1 MSGRKFGYF
10 SMLRAMSW
18 RQVCLCALFC
28 LMLLTLIGLNLY
40 ELMRLGTESAYRNCE
55 NSYLLASRELG
66 EYLRVADKAIDSASR
81 RIEEMRD
88 GGATPEELLAYM
100 TRETG
105 NLDSLIAGPTT
116 GVYGYIDGVY
126 LDGTGWTPQEGYDPT
141 QRPWYLGATRAYGNV
156 THIPPFDNMQT
167 GSTTIT
173 VCKMLSD
180 WESVVAIDLPTDNL
194 QNIVDNIIGTDV
206 YSSHMGG
213 TVYSYA
219 QIIVIDEDGTIIAHS
234 DRSEVGKN
242 CITSENASM
251 REFADQ
257 AIVWDK
263 TFFRIEG
270 DGRTL
275 LYCGG
280 KLDDWYIFSGLEYSE
295 VTGRITRNLVI
306 SIAVGILGVLGIIAV
321 ASGLSLQHYLAETD
335 RMTGVHNRSGETKVG
350 KMLAAGR
357 GGLFLLMDVDKFKRV
372 NDTFGHEVGDKVLI
386 AIANAMRASFRKQDV
401 IMRLG
406 GDEFAVYVP
415 GVYDEATAEPI
426 IKRLFDRIYEDSPPE
441 LGERKISVS
450 VGATFYRDNDRF
462 SFSDLYK
469 KADAG
474 TYESKAFATS
484 HVTFCR

>member
-40 ELMRLGTESAYRNCE
+40 ELMRLGTESAYHNCE

-88 GGATPEELLAYM
+88 GGATPEELPAYM

-173 VCKMLSD
+173 VCKML
-180 WESVVAIDLPTDNL
+180 
-194 QNIVDNIIGTDV
+194 
-206 YSSHMGG
+206 
-213 TVYSYA
+213 
-219 QIIVIDEDGTIIAHS
+219 
-234 DRSEVGKN
+234 
-242 CITSENASM
+242 
-251 REFADQ
+251 
-257 AIVWDK
+257 
-263 TFFRIEG
+263 
-270 DGRTL
+270 
-275 LYCGG
+275 
-280 KLDDWYIFSGLEYSE
+280 
-295 VTGRITRNLVI
+295 
-306 SIAVGILGVLGIIAV
+306 
-321 ASGLSLQHYLAETD
+321 
-335 RMTGVHNRSGETKVG
+335 
-350 KMLAAGR
+350 AAGR
-357 GGLFLLMDVDKFKRV
+357 GGLFLLMDVDKFKSV